1 MIVMQ
6 IIKDQDN
13 KSIVTPAEEQ
23 ELWTTARFKDEFFLC
38 LTKVIDPNRSNSIIN
53 DRCVFLAD
61 LKYYQQARK
70 LRPWIS
76 ISKPAELIPP
86 FIINISDLTPRIRKE
101 LKEFVEFNNA
111 KELNFLL
118 KEIATKFF
126 ENIDYE
132 YAHDSILSHLIVR
145 LEN

>member
-1 MIVMQ
+1 MQ
-6 IIKDQDN
+6 VVKEPN
-13 KSIVTPAEEQ
+13 KLTAPIEE
-23 ELWTTARFKDEFFLC
+23 WTHARFKYEFFLC
-38 LTKVIDPNRSNSIIN
+38 LTKVIDPNRSDSIIN

-70 LRPWIS
+70 LRPLIP
-76 ISKPAELIPP
+76 ISKPAELVPP
-86 FIINISDLTPRIRKE
+86 FIINLSDLTPRIRKE
-101 LKEFVEFNNA
+101 LKEFIDANNE
-111 KELNFLL
+111 KEVYFLL

-132 YAHDSILSHLIVR
+132 YAHDSILSHLVAR